1 MQQNQLKEPLRKED
15 AKRGCVL
22 QVHTQYENLPAK
34 TQVKVV
40 RIVNIRDVP
49 FVRVTCGLNHE
60 AKSIMKTIPLTALE
74 ASQEPRRYKGLAE
87 RNKQIVKEVIAGLP
101 LTEIA
106 IRHGVTK
113 RRVKD
118 IVQDAE
124 QYAKDI
130 TRLKGSQT
138 LPTEARNL
146 LLRMN
151 YKSIS
156 EVQQDIAK
164 GKLRL
169 GCTTRLGE
177 KHFAIIYNWA
187 LQDADKSIAA

>member
-1 MQQNQLKEPLRKED
+1 MQQNQLKETLRKED

-34 TQVKVV
+34 TKVKVV
-40 RIVNIRDVP
+40 RIVHIRDVP

-87 RNKQIVKEVIAGLP
+87 RNQQIAKEVKAGLP

-113 RRVKD
+113 RRIKG

-130 TRLKGSQT
+130 ARLKGSQT

-156 EVQQDIAK
+156 EVQKDIKK

-169 GCTTRLGE
+169 GSTTRLGE
-177 KHFAIIYNWA
+177 KHFGIILNWA
-187 LQDADKSIAA
+187 FQGENESVAA